1 MFSAFAFVPL
11 PWLRERRRA
20 LVPGDDRMTTRREL
34 LQIAAAAAGLS
45 AIGGGFW
52 RAVAQQRLTQQ
63 DLLRF
68 SPKGQVTLLH
78 MTDLHAQLVP
88 VYFREPSIN
97 LGVGEMKGE
106 FPHITGDE
114 FLQAAGIEP
123 GSHMAYTLSSSDFEA
138 LARNYGRV
146 GGVDR
151 LATLVKAIR
160 ADRGADR
167 TLLLDGGDALQ
178 GSYTALET
186 RGGDVVDVLAGLGVE
201 ATTGH
206 WEFTLGADRVSE
218 LFGSREAPG
227 KAPIQFLA
235 SNVVETDFEDPVFQA
250 VRIFER
256 GGLRIAVIGQAFPY
270 TPIANPR
277 WMVPDWSFGIR
288 EEVVRQHV
296 EEARGAGA
304 DLVVLLSHNGFDV
317 DRKLATR
324 VAGIDVIL
332 AAHTHDALPVPIK
345 VGKTLLVA
353 SGSSGKFLSRLDLDV
368 RQGEIADYSYSLIPV
383 LADAIEPDP
392 EMAALVKTIREPH
405 EAMLGTEL
413 GRTESLLYRRG
424 NFNGTLDDVICAA
437 MLTQRDAEISLSPGF
452 RWGTTLLPGQAITW
466 EDLYNATAMTYPACY
481 RTEMSGQM
489 LNDVLEDV
497 ADNLFNP
504 DPYYQQGGDMV
515 RVGGLGFTIDVDAE
529 MGRRISDMTLLRTG
543 ERIEAGRNY
552 VVAGWASVN
561 QDTEG
566 PPIWDVVAD
575 DLKGQKVVRLTP
587 NDSVKVVRSDG

>member
-1 MFSAFAFVPL
+1 
-11 PWLRERRRA
+11 
-20 LVPGDDRMTTRREL
+20 MTTRREL

-45 AIGGGFW
+45 TLGGRFW
-52 RAVAQQRLTQQ
+52 QAVAQQRLTQQ

-114 FLQAAGIEP
+114 FLKAAGIEP
-123 GSHMAYTLSSSDFEA
+123 GSHTAYMLSSSNFEA

-151 LATLVKAIR
+151 IATLVKTIR
-160 ADRGADR
+160 AERGGER

-178 GSYTALET
+178 GSYTALKSQ
-186 RGGDVVDVLAGLGVE
+186 GGDMVEVLAGLGVE

-206 WEFTLGADRVSE
+206 WEFTLGAERVAE
-218 LFGSREAPG
+218 LFGGRDAAGTAPT
-227 KAPIQFLA
+227 QFLA
-235 SNVVETDFEDPVFQA
+235 GNIVETDFEEPVFHA
-250 VRIFER
+250 AKVFER
-256 GGLRIAVIGQAFPY
+256 GGLRIAIIGQAFPY

-277 WMVPDWSFGIR
+277 WMMPSWSFGIR
-288 EEVVRQHV
+288 EEVVRQEV
-296 EEARGAGA
+296 EAARADGA

-317 DRKLATR
+317 DRKLASR

-332 AAHTHDALPVPIK
+332 TAHTHDALPFPIK
-345 VGKTLLVA
+345 VGRTLIVA

-368 RQGEIADYSYSLIPV
+368 RQGEIADYSYALIPV
-383 LADAIEPDP
+383 LADAIDPDP

-405 EAMLGTEL
+405 EAMLETEL
-413 GRTESLLYRRG
+413 ARTESLLYRRG
-424 NFNGTLDDVICAA
+424 NFNGTLDDVICQA
-437 MLTQRDAEISLSPGF
+437 MLDERDAEIGLSPGF
-452 RWGTTLLPGQAITW
+452 RWGSSLLPGQAITW
-466 EDLYNATAMTYPACY
+466 EDIFNATAMTYPVCY

-489 LNDVLEDV
+489 LKDILEDV
-497 ADNLFNP
+497 GDNLFNP

-515 RVGGLGFTIDVDAE
+515 RVGGLGFTIDIDAA
-529 MGRRISDMTLLRTG
+529 MGKRISGMTLLRTG
-543 ERIEAGRNY
+543 EPIEAGRNY

-561 QDTEG
+561 ESTEG
-566 PPIWDVVAD
+566 PPIWDVVSAY
-575 DLKGQKVVRLTP
+575 LQRQKVVHLAP
-587 NDSVKVVRSDG
+587 NESVKVVRSG